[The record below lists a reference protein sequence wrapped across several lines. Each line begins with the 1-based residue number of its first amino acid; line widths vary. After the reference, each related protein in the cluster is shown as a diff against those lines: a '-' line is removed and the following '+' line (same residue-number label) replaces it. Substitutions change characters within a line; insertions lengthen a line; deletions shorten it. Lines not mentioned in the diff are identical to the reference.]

1 MTAPDVLTVIGEGPL
16 ATVHGL
22 AAEAVGLSAPAT
34 LVVSS
39 VRQHGSLV
47 LDALASGQA
56 VLVEKPL
63 AATVREATAIE
74 TADTGHRL
82 LYGENLAHSP
92 VVRLAL
98 EHIDR
103 MRPLTYVE
111 VRSLSARTVDGDH
124 DPFDL
129 DAQAIA
135 LALLIAGDDPPVD
148 LRGAHPS
155 FDLVFASGLIAHI
168 ETGNSEH
175 TAVWDLQ
182 ASSNSGVV
190 RAEVF
195 PTCEVEVDG
204 EPIPLPPVPEG
215 IDPRLITMGYVE
227 QMRELD
233 RVANGGEP
241 WLGAAFGRLVVEL
254 LVRSRV

>member
-1 MTAPDVLTVIGEGPL
+1 MTAPGQLTVIGEGPL
-16 ATVHGL
+16 ATVHEL

-39 VRQHGSLV
+39 VRQHGAVV
-47 LDALASGQA
+47 LDALASGRA

-63 AATVREATAIE
+63 AASVREAAAIE
-74 TADTGHRL
+74 AADTGHRL
-82 LYGENLAHSP
+82 LYGENLAYSP
-92 VVRLAL
+92 IVRLAL
-98 EHIDR
+98 DHIER
-103 MRPLTYVE
+103 MRPLTHIE
-111 VRSLSARTVDGDH
+111 VRSLSARTFDGDH
-124 DPFDL
+124 EPFDL

-135 LALLIAGDDPPVD
+135 LALLIAGDDAPVD
-148 LRGAHPS
+148 VRGTHPS
-155 FDLVFASGLIAHI
+155 FDVVFASGLIAHI

-182 ASSNSGVV
+182 ASSASGVV
-190 RAEVF
+190 RAEMF
-195 PTCEVEVDG
+195 PSCEVEVDG
-204 EPIPLPPVPEG
+204 EPIPLPPLPDG

-254 LVRSRV
+254 LVRSRA